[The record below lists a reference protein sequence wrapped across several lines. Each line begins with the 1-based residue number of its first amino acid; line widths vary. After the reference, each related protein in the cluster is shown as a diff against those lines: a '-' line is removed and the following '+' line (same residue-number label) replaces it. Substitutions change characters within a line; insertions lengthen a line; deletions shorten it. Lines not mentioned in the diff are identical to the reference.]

1 MNATMSRPSRDRGVV
16 ILVFRLPPK
25 VPNVRASQFCQ
36 RLYGQSVSSWGG
48 KYRYHRTGV
57 LDRIPH
63 RKLLRGVVLLRRSDV
78 GPVLSVLEEFH
89 AQVEVRLVQPTRE
102 DLAALRKAGPD

>member
-1 MNATMSRPSRDRGVV
+1 MGLASRESEVV

-48 KYRYHRTGV
+48 KYRYRRRGA
-57 LDRIPH
+57 LDAIPH
-63 RKLLRGVVLLRRSDV
+63 RKLLRGVVVLRRSEA
-78 GPVLSVLEEFH
+78 GPVLSVLEEFR
-89 AQVEVRLVQPTRE
+89 AVVEVRAIRPTRE
-102 DLAALRKAGPD
+102 DLTALRKAAPD